1 MTENMASTES
11 LTTVVV
17 EALDDLKAQ
26 DIRVMD
32 VAGLTSIT
40 DTMVIASGTSD
51 RHVKALSDNV
61 VEQAKKSG
69 VRPLGVEGE
78 QTREWVLVDLG
89 DVIVHVML
97 PRVRSFYN
105 LEKLWSMDEPGNR
118 LSPGTL

>member
-1 MTENMASTES
+1 MASTEH
-11 LTTVVV
+11 LTTLVV

-61 VEQAKKSG
+61 VEQAKKNG

-78 QTREWVLVDLG
+78 QTREWILVDLG

-97 PRVRSFYN
+97 PRIRSFYN
-105 LEKLWSMDEPGNR
+105 LEKLWSMDEPASR
-118 LSPGTL
+118 LSPGTP

>member
-1 MTENMASTES
+1 MASTEH
-11 LTTVVV
+11 LTTLVV

-61 VEQAKKSG
+61 VEQAKKNG

-78 QTREWVLVDLG
+78 QTREWILVDLG

-105 LEKLWSMDEPGNR
+105 LEKLWSMDEPASR
-118 LSPGTL
+118 LSPGTP